1 MCIVTVS
8 MYYYIIGRC
17 GRDEKK
23 TKEHAEPN
31 AKKNI
36 YIFSMPCFPDDKVLS
51 AENWLFHQK
60 ALQEYLL
67 VCCQYPGGGLIDK
80 PGR

>member
-1 MCIVTVS
+1 MGG
-8 MYYYIIGRC
+8 M
-17 GRDEKK
+17 KK
-23 TKEHAEPN
+23 TERARRTDN
-31 AKKNI
+31 SRTLKKNI

>member
-1 MCIVTVS
+1 MGG
-8 MYYYIIGRC
+8 M
-17 GRDEKK
+17 KK
-23 TKEHAEPN
+23 KRKSTQNRQQSN
-31 AKKNI
+31 AKKII